1 MSDKQKTIFISA
13 DHGLAIV
20 YFLQSDVVST
30 LIEGG
35 VRVVLLTD
43 AVLKEQ
49 IESRF
54 GREGLIVEDL
64 RIQEAREYFTTVRP
78 SFQFW
83 LDFLRRAGASNK
95 INLVPVENYIEQ
107 VSVEATGRRKQ
118 LMPLMKFAVEVMHRS
133 KLARKVMVQ
142 MQKQFVPHIYD
153 DLFEKY
159 EPEMVVASTPGWRFD
174 KYLLREA
181 AERGITNTA
190 VIVGW
195 DNSCSYNL
203 SGAEMDYATCWS
215 ELQKQELVLGSDW
228 RPETVNIGG
237 IPSYDGYFTNR
248 WVMSKDEYYKLHGLD
263 PERKLISYASSFV
276 SFSPNIQNIE
286 ALAELVNEDGLA
298 EPSQLLVRLH
308 PNHFM
313 NKGRFAA
320 EREAVRAM
328 VKTMPNVHL
337 VEPVA
342 LGGELGH
349 YSGEDMPEKTSMMA
363 ISDVFV
369 TVYSTMVVETAIHRT
384 PIIAECIDHEIGWT
398 ENFYLPLSEISDWET
413 HKRFIEADAGTVVL
427 DKESLKKTLDM
438 YLTNPERDAAAQ
450 EKFIIDECTFT
461 DGSAGRRTGEF
472 LLSLVEEK

>member
-1 MSDKQKTIFISA
+1 MTEKQKTVFISA

-20 YFLQSDVVST
+20 YFLQSDVVKT
-30 LIEGG
+30 MIEGG

-43 AVLKEQ
+43 AILKEQ
-49 IESRF
+49 IEARF
-54 GREGLIVEDL
+54 GQDGLIVEDL
-64 RIQEAREYFTTVRP
+64 RIKEARDYFNSYKP
-78 SFQFW
+78 SMQFW
-83 LDFLRRAGASNK
+83 LDFLRRAGASHK

-107 VSVEATGRRKQ
+107 VQVEATGKRKL
-118 LMPLMKFAVEVMHRS
+118 LMPVMKLAVTVMHYS
-133 KLARKVMVQ
+133 KLARKL
-142 MQKQFVPHIYD
+142 MQRMQRQFVPHLYD

-159 EPEMVVASTPGWRFD
+159 APEMVVASTPGWRFD

-181 AERGITNTA
+181 AARGITTTT

-203 SGAEMDYATCWS
+203 SGADMDYATCWS

-228 RPETVNIGG
+228 DPEKVNIGG
-237 IPSYDGYFTNR
+237 IPSYDGYFLNE
-248 WVMSKDEYYKLHGLD
+248 WVMPKEDYFELHGLD
-263 PERKLISYASSFV
+263 STRKLISYASSFV

-286 ALAELVNEDGLA
+286 ALAELVNEDALA

-320 EREAVRAM
+320 EREAVREM
-328 VKTMPNVHL
+328 VKTMPHVHL

-363 ISDVFV
+363 HSDVFV

-384 PIIAECIDHEIGWT
+384 PIIAECIDHEVGWT

-413 HKRFIEADAGTVVL
+413 HRRFIEAKAGTVVL
-427 DKESLKKTLDM
+427 DKESLKDALNL
-438 YLTNPERDAAAQ
+438 YLQNPTHDAAAQ
-450 EKFIIDECTFT
+450 EKFIEDECTFT
-461 DGSAGRRTGEF
+461 DGSAGRRTGEY
-472 LLSLVEEK
+472 LLSLVQGK

>member
-1 MSDKQKTIFISA
+1 MSDKKKTIFISA

-20 YFLQSDVVST
+20 YFMQSDVVSM
-30 LIEGG
+30 LIENG

-43 AVLKEQ
+43 AGLKEQ
-49 IESRF
+49 IEARF

-64 RIQEAREYFTTVRP
+64 RIQKAREYYQSEKP
-78 SFQFW
+78 SIQFW

-95 INLVPVENYIEQ
+95 INLVPVESYIEQ
-107 VSVEATGRRKQ
+107 VEVEALGRRKQ
-118 LMPLMKFAVEVMHRS
+118 LMPLMKFVVEVMHRS
-133 KLARKVMVQ
+133 KLARKIMVGAQ
-142 MQKQFVPHIYD
+142 RHFVPHIYD

-159 EPEMVVASTPGWRFD
+159 EPDMVVASTPGWRFD
-174 KYLLREA
+174 KYILREA
-181 AERGITNTA
+181 AERGITTTA
-190 VIVGW
+190 TIVGW
-195 DNSCSYNL
+195 DNTCSYNL
-203 SGAEMDYATCWS
+203 SGADVDFVTCWS

-228 RPETVNIGG
+228 NPENVNIGG
-237 IPSYDGYFTNR
+237 IPSYDGYFTKR
-248 WVMSKDEYYKLHGLD
+248 WLMDKDEYYALHGLD
-263 PERKLISYASSFV
+263 SKRKLISYASSFV

-286 ALAELVNEDGLA
+286 ALAALVNDDALV

-320 EREAVRAM
+320 EREVVRAM
-328 VKTMPNVHL
+328 VKTMPHVHL
-337 VEPVA
+337 VEPVS

-398 ENFYLPLSEISDWET
+398 ENFYLPLSEIGDWET

-427 DKESLKKTLDM
+427 DKKALQDILNL
-438 YLTNPERDAAAQ
+438 YLMNPRRDVVAQ
-450 EKFIIDECTFT
+450 EKFIKDECTFT
-461 DGSAGRRTGEF
+461 DGSAGRRTGEY
-472 LLSLVEEK
+472 LLSLIQD